1 MSERKGKRDDPQIP
15 AAPAALPFGFA
26 KLASKKNW
34 WRCSRK
40 ELRKKLINRIEAA
53 GLLLSLFFLFGQKQW
68 LRGRRKSQHALSL
81 HVPCGRHAA
90 HVVTS
95 LKWIYS
101 TLFFSG
107 LFFGFSPSS
116 FLPLTSS
123 FFIANFRHLANFFRK
138 WVKKHE
144 NFVISN
150 DVFPENEE
158 NHENFVIFS
167 NSFSKR

>member
-1 MSERKGKRDDPQIP
+1 MKDKRDDPQIP

-40 ELRKKLINRIEAA
+40 GLQKKLINRIEAA
-53 GLLLSLFFLFGQKQW
+53 GLLLSLLFLSFLFWQKQW
-68 LRGRRKSQHALSL
+68 LRGGRKRQHALSL
-81 HVPCGRHAA
+81 HVPCGSHAA

-107 LFFGFSPSS
+107 LFFGFSPF
-116 FLPLTSS
+116 FLPVTSTVLFLLRIFANWLTFSE
-123 FFIANFRHLANFFRK
+123 NGKKTRK
-138 WVKKHE
+138 
-144 NFVISN
+144 FC
-150 DVFPENEE
+150 DF
-158 NHENFVIFS
+158 
-167 NSFSKR
+167 